1 MIAEGILCVALNVY
15 FEARS
20 EEFLGKIAVGSVVM
34 NRVESPI
41 FPDNACDVVYQAE
54 YLGQWPKRHRCQF
67 SWFCDGLADIPR
79 ETEEWAEAVTIAT
92 WVHGIGLPDITG
104 GALWYHSNDVSP
116 KWATT
121 DYLQI
126 GSHKFYTQV
135 K

>member
-92 WVHGIGLPDITG
+92 GVHGIGLPDITG

-126 GSHKFYTQV
+126 GSHKFYTKV

>member
-104 GALWYHSNDVSP
+104 GALWYHSNDVSR

-126 GSHKFYTQV
+126 GSHKFYTEV

>member
-1 MIAEGILCVALNVY
+1 MIAEGILCIALNVY

-20 EEFLGKIAVGSVVM
+20 EDFLGKIAVGSVVM

-41 FPDNACDVVYQAE
+41 FPDNACDVVYRAE
-54 YLGQWPKRHRCQF
+54 YIGKWPKRHRCQF

-92 WVHGIGLPDITG
+92 WVHGIGLPDITD

-126 GSHKFYTQV
+126 GSHKFYTKV

>member
-126 GSHKFYTQV
+126 GSHKFYTKV
-135 K
+135 N

>member
-79 ETEEWAEAVTIAT
+79 ETEESAEAVTIAT

-126 GSHKFYTQV
+126 GSHKFYTKV

>member
-126 GSHKFYTQV
+126 GSHKFYTKV

>member
-1 MIAEGILCVALNVY
+1 MIAEGIICVALNVY

-20 EEFLGKIAVGSVVM
+20 EDFLGKIAVGSVVM

-54 YLGQWPKRHRCQF
+54 YLGKWPKRHRCQF

-116 KWATT
+116 EWATT
-121 DYLQI
+121 DYTQI
-126 GSHKFYTQV
+126 GSHKFYTKV

>member
-1 MIAEGILCVALNVY
+1 MIAESILCIALNVY

-20 EEFLGKIAVGSVVM
+20 ENFLGKIAVGSVVM

-92 WVHGIGLPDITG
+92 WVHGIGLPDITD

-116 KWATT
+116 EWATT
-121 DYLQI
+121 DYTQI
-126 GSHKFYTQV
+126 GSHKFYTKV

>member
-20 EEFLGKIAVGSVVM
+20 EEFLGNIAVGAVVM

-126 GSHKFYTQV
+126 GSHKFYTEV
-135 K
+135 N

>member
-126 GSHKFYTQV
+126 GSRKFYTEV

>member
-20 EEFLGKIAVGSVVM
+20 EDFLGKIAVGSVVM

-126 GSHKFYTQV
+126 GSHKFYTEV

>member
-116 KWATT
+116 EWATT
-121 DYLQI
+121 DYTQI
-126 GSHKFYTQV
+126 GSHKFYTEV

>member
-1 MIAEGILCVALNVY
+1 VIAEGILCVALNVY

-126 GSHKFYTQV
+126 GSHKFYTKV